1 MLITLSLSFNQLLGL
16 VPILSATSLYIVDVG
31 NGCNKI
37 SSNLF
42 EGNSGLSPYIA
53 YERIVASTEDFD
65 FRYCIRVGGYR
76 SVYRA
81 KLLCGKVVA
90 LKKLHHLEVE
100 NPTFDKSFRNEIK
113 FLIEIRYQNIV
124 KLHGFCLH

>member
-1 MLITLSLSFNQLLGL
+1 M
-16 VPILSATSLYIVDVG
+16 
-31 NGCNKI
+31 
-37 SSNLF
+37 
-42 EGNSGLSPYIA
+42 
-53 YERIVASTEDFD
+53 EDFD

-100 NPTFDKSFRNEIK
+100 NPTFDK
-113 FLIEIRYQNIV
+113 
-124 KLHGFCLH
+124 